1 MGSICLKQGR
11 LSVGSNLLAILP
23 PLGELE
29 GAGAA
34 PLSPPE
40 GGRRVKRGGRDSGAF
55 SQSLLGAAIFL
66 RSVSSWVRLSPFSAA
81 VQDLIFWRCEKTANG
96 TRIGADRA
104 DFADR
109 GSSGQ
114 RIFADNRLPGAFTA
128 QIRANPRSAQS
139 AKFVKIRVPY
149 SCASNIYA
157 HSLIFNLRH

>member
-11 LSVGSNLLAILP
+11 LSVGSNLLATLP

-81 VQDLIFWRCEKTANG
+81 VQDLIFWRCEKDGKWNTDQ
-96 TRIGADRA
+96 RRSSRS
-104 DFADR
+104 R
-109 GSSGQ
+109 GSG
-114 RIFADNRLPGAFTA
+114 F
-128 QIRANPRSAQS
+128 IRPA
-139 AKFVKIRVPY
+139 VIRT
-149 SCASNIYA
+149 I
-157 HSLIFNLRH
+157 R